1 MTASSR
7 CLLFPR
13 PCDPFNFG
21 EVKVTTR
28 QQFRPCVPFDP
39 PIRPDLIPFPQ
50 LRGELGQ
57 SARGGG
63 GVVDYSGEQGTT
75 VTSDAVSGAIS
86 VPHKSNRRRR
96 PSVGRVPRGGVRACV
111 RVVALLN
118 RLTFNGG
125 RFVFT
130 LHSTKDI
137 GYLVDR
143 AAVAPCRTPR
153 HPR

>member
-57 SARGGG
+57 SAR
-63 GVVDYSGEQGTT
+63 
-75 VTSDAVSGAIS
+75 
-86 VPHKSNRRRR
+86 RRRR
-96 PSVGRVPRGGVRACV
+96 RRLFRRAGHNSYLGC
-111 RVVALLN
+111 
-118 RLTFNGG
+118 RL
-125 RFVFT
+125 RC
-130 LHSTKDI
+130 DI
-137 GYLVDR
+137 CP
-143 AAVAPCRTPR
+143 A
-153 HPR
+153 